1 MSITANI
8 QDIQQELQPLGV
20 TLVAI
25 SKTKPNE
32 DILQAYEAGQR
43 IFGENLVQEL
53 VNKYEALPKDIEW
66 HLVGHLQT
74 NKVKYIAPFISL
86 IESVDSLKLLKEID
100 KHAKKNNRV
109 IDCLLQIDISLE
121 ETKFGLDHVQVIELL
136 ESQEYTELHNI
147 RVRGLMGIA
156 TNTDNEKEIKEDFYE
171 LKMLFDGIKTSYFR
185 MDASFDTLSMGMSS
199 DYTIAIQQG
208 SNMVRLGSTIFGTR
222 TIKHFAAK

>member
-32 DILQAYEAGQR
+32 DILEAYEAGQR

-53 VNKYEALPKDIEW
+53 VDKYEALPKDIEW

-74 NKVKYIAPFISL
+74 NKVKYIAPFIAL

-121 ETKFGLDHVQVIELL
+121 ETKFGLDHVEVIELL
-136 ESQEYTELHNI
+136 ESQEYTELQNI
-147 RVRGLMGIA
+147 RIRGLMGIA
-156 TNTDNEKEIKEDFYE
+156 TNTDNQKEIKEDFYE

-185 MDASFDTLSMGMSS
+185 TESSFDTLSMGMSS
-199 DYTIAIQQG
+199 DYTIAIEQG

-222 TIKHFAAK
+222 TIKHFKAK